1 VLYKREMASKT
12 AHGQA
17 TRQNILAAA
26 VRIGSVDGLSGLTL
40 GRLAGELAMS
50 KSGLFA
56 HFGSK
61 EELQLATIE
70 HARQLY
76 VEQVIIPGLAHPQG
90 IASLFGLCHEY
101 VALMERGVFPGGC
114 FFASAMAE
122 FDARPGPVRDRV
134 AEVQRMWLDLLDRAG
149 RDALQGG
156 ELRPSTDPDQLA
168 FELEAA
174 MLSSNW
180 YYHLYSDPRF
190 FRQARRAVQTSLES
204 QATAKGR
211 SALDAVLAAL
221 PKSKV
226 KSRTPGTFSSATIT
240 VSGGSSGEH
249 GA

>member
-1 VLYKREMASKT
+1 MAHKT
-12 AHGQA
+12 AQGLE
-17 TRQNILAAA
+17 TRQGILEVAAK
-26 VRIGSVDGLSGLTL
+26 IGSVEGLGGLTL
-40 GRLAGELAMS
+40 GRLAAELAMS

-76 VEQVIIPGLAHPQG
+76 VEEVIIPGLAHPRG
-90 IASLFGLCHEY
+90 IASLYGLCDEY

-134 AEVQRMWLDLLDRAG
+134 AEVQRLWLDLLERAA
-149 RDALQGG
+149 RDAIHAG
-156 ELRPSTDPDQLA
+156 ELRPTTDPGQLA

-180 YYHLYSDPRF
+180 YYHLYSDPEF
-190 FRQARRAVQTSLES
+190 FRRARQAVQTSLEL

-211 SALDAVLAAL
+211 RALDGALAA
-221 PKSKV
+221 S
-226 KSRTPGTFSSATIT
+226 SRPN
-240 VSGGSSGEH
+240 
-249 GA
+249 

>member
-1 VLYKREMASKT
+1 MAHKT
-12 AHGQA
+12 AQGLE
-17 TRQNILAAA
+17 TRQGILAVAA
-26 VRIGSVDGLSGLTL
+26 KIGSVEGLAGLTL
-40 GRLAGELAMS
+40 GRLASELAMS

-76 VEQVIIPGLAHPQG
+76 VEQVILPGLAHPRG
-90 IASLFGLCHEY
+90 IASLYGLCDEY

-122 FDARPGPVRDRV
+122 FDARPGAVRDRV
-134 AEVQRMWLDLLDRAG
+134 AEVQRLWLDLLERAAC
-149 RDALQGG
+149 DAINAG
-156 ELRPSTDPDQLA
+156 ELRLATDAGQLA

-180 YYHLYSDPRF
+180 YYHLYSDTEF
-190 FRQARRAVQTSLES
+190 FRRARQAVKTSLEL

-211 SALDAVLAAL
+211 LALDGAL
-221 PKSKV
+221 RHS
-226 KSRTPGTFSSATIT
+226 
-240 VSGGSSGEH
+240 
-249 GA
+249 